1 MEQFYETLQMMEDCP
16 ITCSAGI
23 AIAEQETFSY
33 QETLRQA
40 DEALYHSKQKGKNR
54 YCYYEKEK

>member
-1 MEQFYETLQMMEDCP
+1 MMEDCP